1 MIVSY
6 RLPLPQKY
14 FLKVMKPAA
23 SSKHRPPVKTIQCEK
38 SCPILTYILL
48 KLGKCVEK
56 HATSTYQEMA
66 VSMERL
72 LVCLLM

>member
-23 SSKHRPPVKTIQCEK
+23 SSKHRPPVKIYNVRK
-38 SCPILTYILL
+38 SPILTYILL

-66 VSMERL
+66 ASMERL